1 MSILEIIEIIC
12 RAFTL
17 QGNLDMEEKEWPGEP
32 SEAISTES
40 FDEIKDALRK
50 TLHVMID
57 LDFEDGKLDG
67 AINCFLVA
75 KKFQI
80 NLTFNLNP
88 NDVILIRNLTKN
100 KVTAE
105 VLENIRKARYSQ
117 SLSPETANPKT

>member
-1 MSILEIIEIIC
+1 MSILEVIIIMSRGYNPLGSFSMEK
-12 RAFTL
+12 
-17 QGNLDMEEKEWPGEP
+17 QGLPGDASVV
-32 SEAISTES
+32 SEES
-40 FDEIKDALRK
+40 FFQIKDALRK

-80 NLTFNLNP
+80 SLTFNLNP

-105 VLENIRKARYSQ
+105 VLDNIRKARYGQ
-117 SLSPETANPKT
+117 S

>member
-1 MSILEIIEIIC
+1 LPGDASIVS
-12 RAFTL
+12 A
-17 QGNLDMEEKEWPGEP
+17 
-32 SEAISTES
+32 AS
-40 FDEIKDALRK
+40 FFEIKDALRK

-67 AINCFLVA
+67 AINCFLAA

-80 NLTFNLNP
+80 SLTFNLNP

-105 VLENIRKARYSQ
+105 VLDNIRKARYGQ
-117 SLSPETANPKT
+117 S